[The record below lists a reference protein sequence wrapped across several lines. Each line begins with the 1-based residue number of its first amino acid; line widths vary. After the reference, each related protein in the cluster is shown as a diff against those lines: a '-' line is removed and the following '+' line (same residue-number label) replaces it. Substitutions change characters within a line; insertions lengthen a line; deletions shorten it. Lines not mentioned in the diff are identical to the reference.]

1 MVVFVAAGG
10 AEIMSQ
16 KSWKAHLLS
25 WHDVAFI
32 YKEKRWTQHPTNY
45 SHQKNQSNSLSTQCL
60 ELPSNSWLNQQLFF
74 CILPSDLA
82 SRDFLL
88 TPAGS
93 QMKPSGYPPLL
104 GYAKVR
110 SFQGFAS
117 MKQQTLFT
125 LDERNALEEE
135 RHRGSESRD
144 AYKAMATSPFFY
156 CNPSPTRRLTS
167 KGDLYLP
174 AEQAALQLELMTS
187 GCTSRQ
193 YL

>member
-1 MVVFVAAGG
+1 MVTTPNQLLPPKKSKQQSFHPVPGTPIQLLTKPAA
-10 AEIMSQ
+10 
-16 KSWKAHLLS
+16 L
-25 WHDVAFI
+25 
-32 YKEKRWTQHPTNY
+32 
-45 SHQKNQSNSLSTQCL
+45 
-60 ELPSNSWLNQQLFF
+60 F

-144 AYKAMATSPFFY
+144 AYKAMATSPLFC

-174 AEQAALQLELMTS
+174 AEQAALQHELMTS
-187 GCTSRQ
+187 DCTSQQ